1 MNEAVARRRKLAVV
15 ATPIGNLEDLSLR
28 AARMLR
34 NADLIAAEDT
44 RSAHVL
50 LNAVDAAVRSNPS
63 SNESAGETS
72 AGRRR
77 VISLFEGNEAERSI
91 EVIAAIDQGQSVVL
105 ISEAGTPLVSDP
117 GGRLVAMA
125 IEQGIEIEVV
135 PGPNAAIAALV
146 ASGLS
151 AARFMF
157 LGFPPRESGARAEQ
171 FGLLRS
177 ETSTMIWYEAPDRV
191 GQTFAD
197 LRNAFGD
204 DRRASL
210 SRELTKMYEQH
221 IRGTLAELAA
231 QYAEVA
237 PRGECT
243 LVVAGATVAA
253 ESVNVEASVRALL
266 AQGLGPKDVAARLM
280 VVTGKPRRQ
289 LYQLALSLE
298 RDVRK

>member
-105 ISEAGTPLVSDP
+105 IS
-117 GGRLVAMA
+117 
-125 IEQGIEIEVV
+125 
-135 PGPNAAIAALV
+135 
-146 ASGLS
+146 
-151 AARFMF
+151 
-157 LGFPPRESGARAEQ
+157 
-171 FGLLRS
+171 
-177 ETSTMIWYEAPDRV
+177 
-191 GQTFAD
+191 
-197 LRNAFGD
+197 
-204 DRRASL
+204 
-210 SRELTKMYEQH
+210 
-221 IRGTLAELAA
+221 
-231 QYAEVA
+231 
-237 PRGECT
+237 
-243 LVVAGATVAA
+243 
-253 ESVNVEASVRALL
+253 
-266 AQGLGPKDVAARLM
+266 
-280 VVTGKPRRQ
+280 
-289 LYQLALSLE
+289 
-298 RDVRK
+298 

>member
-1 MNEAVARRRKLAVV
+1 
-15 ATPIGNLEDLSLR
+15 
-28 AARMLR
+28 
-34 NADLIAAEDT
+34 
-44 RSAHVL
+44 
-50 LNAVDAAVRSNPS
+50 
-63 SNESAGETS
+63 
-72 AGRRR
+72 
-77 VISLFEGNEAERSI
+77 
-91 EVIAAIDQGQSVVL
+91 
-105 ISEAGTPLVSDP
+105 
-117 GGRLVAMA
+117 MA